1 MSEILVEAVTVLN
14 SQNNKKAKISEDD
27 STESLNESREVNL
40 EDKLVRCSGLLHAM
54 LMNKIINK

>member
-1 MSEILVEAVTVLN
+1 MSEILVEAVLN

-40 EDKLVRCSGLLHAM
+40 EDILVRCSGLLHAM
-54 LMNKIINK
+54 LMNKIIIK